1 MKRIIIATII
11 NLLFAAGFGL
21 FIFRDRIKK

>member
-11 NLLFAAGFGL
+11 NLVLTAGFGL